1 MNNTKNIILGDRV
14 LWVALALLSIF
25 SFLPVFSASSNLTYV
40 VGQGTPWSHLLKHF
54 IVLLFGFGLMYGLH
68 KIPYQYFKGIS
79 ILALP
84 LIILL
89 LIYTASQGNLIAG
102 ANANRWIRIPIV
114 GLSFQTSTLASILLL
129 AYVAHLMSKDNPKLY
144 RLKTSILPLWLPVFL
159 VILLIL
165 PANLSTSA
173 LLFFMVLILVF
184 LGGYPIRYLLGMLG
198 MGLLMALLFVLIAKA
213 YPDLVPNRIDTWI
226 SRIENF
232 NSAEDN
238 GGNYQIE
245 RAKTAIATGGL
256 LGLGAGKSVMKNFL
270 PQSSS
275 DFIYAIIVEEF
286 GLVGGAA
293 LILLYLVVLFRI
305 VVIAHKSDTVYGK
318 LLVLGLG
325 LPIIIQAFVNMAV
338 ALQVFPVTGQ
348 TLPLISSGGTAAW
361 MTCIAFGIILSVSA
375 GQKVESDGLEDSED
389 KNENPLTIL
398 SETI

>member
-361 MTCIAFGIILSVSA
+361 MTCIAFGMILSVSA

>member
-1 MNNTKNIILGDRV
+1 
-14 LWVALALLSIF
+14 
-25 SFLPVFSASSNLTYV
+25 
-40 VGQGTPWSHLLKHF
+40 
-54 IVLLFGFGLMYGLH
+54 
-68 KIPYQYFKGIS
+68 
-79 ILALP
+79 
-84 LIILL
+84 L

-213 YPDLVPNRIDTWI
+213 YPDWVPNRIDTWI

>member
-1 MNNTKNIILGDRV
+1 
-14 LWVALALLSIF
+14 
-25 SFLPVFSASSNLTYV
+25 
-40 VGQGTPWSHLLKHF
+40 
-54 IVLLFGFGLMYGLH
+54 LLFGFGLMYGLH

-79 ILALP
+79 ILVLP

-286 GLVGGAA
+286 GLVGGTA

-361 MTCIAFGIILSVSA
+361 MTFIAFGMILSVSA

>member
-1 MNNTKNIILGDRV
+1 MKNIKNIILGDRV
-14 LWVALALLSIF
+14 LWVAIALLSVF

-40 VGQGTPWSHLLKHF
+40 VGQGTPWGHLLKHF
-54 IVLLFGFGLMYGLH
+54 VVLLFGFALMYSLH
-68 KIPYQYFKGIS
+68 KIPYHYFKGIS

-89 LIYTASQGNLIAG
+89 LIYTATQGNLIAG
-102 ANANRWIRIPIV
+102 ANANRWISIPIV
-114 GLSFQTSTLASILLL
+114 GLSFQTSTLASIVLL
-129 AYVAHLMSKDNPKLY
+129 AYVAHLMSKDNPKLN
-144 RLKTSILPLWLPVFL
+144 RLKSSILKLWIPVFV

-165 PANLSTSA
+165 PANLSTSV

-184 LGGYPIRYLLGMLG
+184 LGGYPIKYLLGMFS
-198 MGLLMALLFVLIAKA
+198 MGLFMAFLFILIAKA
-213 YPDLVPNRIDTWI
+213 YPDWVPNRIDTWI

-232 NSAEDN
+232 NSGVDN
-238 GGNYQIE
+238 GGSYQIE
-245 RAKTAIATGGL
+245 RAKTAIATGGF
-256 LGLGAGKSVMKNFL
+256 LGVGAGKSVMKNFL

-286 GLVGGAA
+286 GLVGGTA

-325 LPIIIQAFVNMAV
+325 LPIIMQAFVNMAV

-361 MTCIAFGIILSVSA
+361 MTCIAFGMILSVSA
-375 GQKVESDGLEDSED
+375 GQKIESNTLQDSED
-389 KNENPLTIL
+389 KNENPLIIL
-398 SETI
+398 GETL

>member
-54 IVLLFGFGLMYGLH
+54 IVLLFGFGLMYVLH
-68 KIPYQYFKGIS
+68 KIPYQYFNGIS

-165 PANLSTSA
+165 PANLSTSV

-213 YPDLVPNRIDTWI
+213 YPDWVPNRIDTWI

-361 MTCIAFGIILSVSA
+361 MTCIAFGMILSVSA

>member
-54 IVLLFGFGLMYGLH
+54 IVLVFGFGLMYALH
-68 KIPYQYFKGIS
+68 KTPYQYFKGIS

-84 LIILL
+84 LVMLL

-114 GLSFQTSTLASILLL
+114 GLSFQTSTLASIVLLS
-129 AYVAHLMSKDNPKLY
+129 YVAHLMSKENPKLF
-144 RLKTSILPLWLPVFL
+144 RLKTSIVPLWLPVFL
-159 VILLIL
+159 IVLLIL
-165 PANLSTSA
+165 PANLSTA
-173 LLFFMVLILVF
+173 VLLFFTILILVF
-184 LGGYPIRYLLGMLG
+184 LGGYPIKYLLGILT
-198 MGLLMALLFVLIAKA
+198 MGFFMVLLFILVAKA
-213 YPDLVPNRIDTWI
+213 YPDWVPNRIDTWV

-232 NSAEDN
+232 SSSEDI

-245 RAKTAIATGGL
+245 RAKTAVATGGL

-286 GLVGGAA
+286 GLVGGTA
-293 LILLYLVVLFRI
+293 LILLYLIVLFRI

-361 MTCIAFGIILSVSA
+361 MTCIAFGMILSVSA
-375 GQKVESDGLEDSED
+375 GQKIDENTSKESED

-398 SETI
+398 SEAL

>member
-79 ILALP
+79 ILVLP

-165 PANLSTSA
+165 PANLSTSV

-213 YPDLVPNRIDTWI
+213 YPDWVPNRIDTWI

-361 MTCIAFGIILSVSA
+361 MTCIAFGMILSVSA

>member
-1 MNNTKNIILGDRV
+1 MRNKNNIILGDRV

-54 IVLLFGFGLMYGLH
+54 IVLVFGFGLMYALH
-68 KIPYQYFKGIS
+68 KTPYQYFKGIS

-84 LIILL
+84 LVVLL

-114 GLSFQTSTLASILLL
+114 GLSFQTSTLASIVLLS
-129 AYVAHLMSKDNPKLY
+129 YVAHLMSKENPKLF
-144 RLKTSILPLWLPVFL
+144 RLKTSIVPLWLPVFL
-159 VILLIL
+159 VVLLIL
-165 PANLSTSA
+165 PANLSTA
-173 LLFFMVLILVF
+173 VLLFFTILILVF
-184 LGGYPIRYLLGMLG
+184 LGGYPIKYLLGILT
-198 MGLLMALLFVLIAKA
+198 MGFFMVLLFILVAKA
-213 YPDLVPNRIDTWI
+213 YPDWVPNRIDTWL

-232 NSAEDN
+232 RSSEDI

-245 RAKTAIATGGL
+245 RAKTAVATGGL

-286 GLVGGAA
+286 GLVGGTA
-293 LILLYLVVLFRI
+293 LILLYLIVLFRI

-361 MTCIAFGIILSVSA
+361 MTCIAFGMILSVSA
-375 GQKVESDGLEDSED
+375 GQKIEENTSKKSED

-398 SETI
+398 SEAL

>member
-1 MNNTKNIILGDRV
+1 MRNKNNIILGDRV

-54 IVLLFGFGLMYGLH
+54 IVLVFGFGLMYALH
-68 KIPYQYFKGIS
+68 KTPYQYFKGIS

-84 LIILL
+84 LVVLL

-114 GLSFQTSTLASILLL
+114 GMSFQTSTLASIVLLS
-129 AYVAHLMSKDNPKLY
+129 YVAHLMSKENPKLY
-144 RLKTSILPLWLPVFL
+144 RLKTSIVPLWLPVFL
-159 VILLIL
+159 VVLLIL
-165 PANLSTSA
+165 PANLSTA
-173 LLFFMVLILVF
+173 VLLFFTILILVF
-184 LGGYPIRYLLGMLG
+184 LGGYPIKYLLGILT
-198 MGLLMALLFVLIAKA
+198 MGFFMVLLFILVAKA
-213 YPDLVPNRIDTWI
+213 YPDWVPNRIDTWV

-232 NSAEDN
+232 SNSEDI

-245 RAKTAIATGGL
+245 RAKTAVATGGL

-286 GLVGGAA
+286 GLVGGTA
-293 LILLYLVVLFRI
+293 LLYLIVLFRI

-361 MTCIAFGIILSVSA
+361 MTCIAFGMILSVSA
-375 GQKVESDGLEDSED
+375 GQKIEENTSKESED

-398 SETI
+398 SEAL

>member
-114 GLSFQTSTLASILLL
+114 GLSFQTSTLASIVLL

-184 LGGYPIRYLLGMLG
+184 LGGYPIRYLLGMFC

-213 YPDLVPNRIDTWI
+213 YPDWVPNRIDTWI

-232 NSAEDN
+232 NSAEDS

-286 GLVGGAA
+286 GLVGGTA

-325 LPIIIQAFVNMAV
+325 LPIIIQAFVNIAV

-361 MTCIAFGIILSVSA
+361 MTCIAFGMILSVSA

>member
-1 MNNTKNIILGDRV
+1 MNKTKNIILGDRV

-40 VGQGTPWSHLLKHF
+40 VGQGTPWGHLLKHF
-54 IVLLFGFGLMYGLH
+54 IVLFFGFGLMYGLH

-84 LIILL
+84 LVILL

-114 GLSFQTSTLASILLL
+114 GLSFQTSTLASIVLL
-129 AYVAHLMSKDNPKLY
+129 AYVAHLMSKENPKLY
-144 RLKTSILPLWLPVFL
+144 RLKTSILPLWLPVIL
-159 VILLIL
+159 VTLLIL
-165 PANLSTSA
+165 PANLSTA
-173 LLFFMVLILVF
+173 AVLFFMVLILVF
-184 LGGYPIRYLLGMLG
+184 LGGYPIKYLMGMLG
-198 MGLLMALLFVLIAKA
+198 VGLFMALLFVLLAKA
-213 YPDLVPNRIDTWI
+213 YPDWFPNRIDTWI
-226 SRIENF
+226 NRIENF
-232 NSAEDN
+232 ASADDN
-238 GGNYQIE
+238 VGNYQIE

-286 GLVGGAA
+286 GLVGGTA

-305 VVIAHKSDTVYGK
+305 VVIAHKSETVYGK

-325 LPIIIQAFVNMAV
+325 LPIIIQAFINMAV

-361 MTCIAFGIILSVSA
+361 MTCIAFGMILSVSA
-375 GQKVESDGLEDSED
+375 SQKIESNSLEDD
-389 KNENPLTIL
+389 DNNNENPLTIL
-398 SETI
+398 SETL

>member
-1 MNNTKNIILGDRV
+1 MRNKNNIILGDRV

-54 IVLLFGFGLMYGLH
+54 IVLVFGFGLMYALH
-68 KIPYQYFKGIS
+68 KTPYQYFKGIS

-84 LIILL
+84 LVVLL

-114 GLSFQTSTLASILLL
+114 GLSFQTSTLASIVLLS
-129 AYVAHLMSKDNPKLY
+129 YVAHLMSKENHKLY
-144 RLKTSILPLWLPVFL
+144 RLKTSIVPLWLPVFL
-159 VILLIL
+159 IVLLIL
-165 PANLSTSA
+165 PANLSTA
-173 LLFFMVLILVF
+173 VLLFFTILILVF
-184 LGGYPIRYLLGMLG
+184 LGGYPIKYLLGILT
-198 MGLLMALLFVLIAKA
+198 MGFFMVLLFILVAKA
-213 YPDLVPNRIDTWI
+213 YPDWVPNRIDTWV
-226 SRIENF
+226 SRTENF
-232 NSAEDN
+232 SNSEDI

-245 RAKTAIATGGL
+245 RAKTAVATGGL

-286 GLVGGAA
+286 GLVGGTA
-293 LILLYLVVLFRI
+293 LILLYLIVLFRI
-305 VVIAHKSDTVYGK
+305 IVIAHKSDTVYGK

-361 MTCIAFGIILSVSA
+361 MTCIAFGMILSVSA
-375 GQKVESDGLEDSED
+375 GKKIEENTSKESED

-398 SETI
+398 SEAL

>member
-1 MNNTKNIILGDRV
+1 M
-14 LWVALALLSIF
+14 LWVAIALLSVF

-54 IVLLFGFGLMYGLH
+54 VVLLFGFALMYSLH
-68 KIPYQYFKGIS
+68 KIPYHYFKGIS

-89 LIYTASQGNLIAG
+89 LIYTATQGNLIAG
-102 ANANRWIRIPIV
+102 ANANRWISIPIV
-114 GLSFQTSTLASILLL
+114 GLSFQTSTLASIVLL
-129 AYVAHLMSKDNPKLY
+129 AYVAHLMSKYNPELN
-144 RLKTSILPLWLPVFL
+144 RLKSSILKLWIPVFI

-165 PANLSTSA
+165 PANLSTSV

-184 LGGYPIRYLLGMLG
+184 LAGYPIKYLLGMFG
-198 MGLLMALLFVLIAKA
+198 MGFFMAFLFILIAKA
-213 YPDLVPNRIDTWI
+213 YPDWVPNRIDTWI

-232 NSAEDN
+232 NSGVDN
-238 GGNYQIE
+238 SGNYQIE
-245 RAKTAIATGGL
+245 RAKTAIATGGF
-256 LGLGAGKSVMKNFL
+256 LGVGAGKSVMKNFL

-286 GLVGGAA
+286 GLVGGTA

-325 LPIIIQAFVNMAV
+325 LPIIMQAFVNMAV

-361 MTCIAFGIILSVSA
+361 MTCISFGMILSVSA
-375 GQKVESDGLEDSED
+375 GQKIESNTLQDSED
-389 KNENPLTIL
+389 KNENPLIIL
-398 SETI
+398 GETL